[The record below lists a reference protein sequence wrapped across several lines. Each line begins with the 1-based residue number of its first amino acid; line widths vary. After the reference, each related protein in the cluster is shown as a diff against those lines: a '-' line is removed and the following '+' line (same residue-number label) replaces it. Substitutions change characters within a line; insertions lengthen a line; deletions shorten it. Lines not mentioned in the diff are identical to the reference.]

1 MLLILS
7 SVGFI
12 PLIPQNVIYIIYPLA
27 FIVFFLHVAIS
38 NIKVSANLLIFFLL
52 SAIAALMPVIYTD
65 VEMIKLILVFTLPFL
80 LFTLGS
86 SINISGERLI
96 NILKSVYWVNIVVYL
111 VFFFLLPVYAQT
123 DSGGWIVSQSNS
135 LISLLT
141 KRIGGLQGNA
151 NIAGAFIGLIS
162 IVLISNI
169 SSSFKE
175 KAVYFFIT
183 AAVLIVFFKSRS
195 AMLAFFISIFVY
207 IFQTY
212 TKKNIF
218 TILIFL
224 ILPIMTMLLVLID
237 RELLDVFFR
246 FESLLND
253 EHNSLSNR
261 VVVNQDAIR
270 ILINEFLLFGGGVTN
285 ETRLLE
291 EFGDSRVYV
300 ESTYIKVLLER
311 GVVGFSLFMLILY
324 SVIKK
329 YHLRLYSAASLLII
343 FVLIN
348 SILEAVFGMLP
359 LVNFMFLLLGL
370 VINYHKVPENYR

>member
-1 MLLILS
+1 
-7 SVGFI
+7 
-12 PLIPQNVIYIIYPLA
+12 
-27 FIVFFLHVAIS
+27 
-38 NIKVSANLLIFFLL
+38 
-52 SAIAALMPVIYTD
+52 
-65 VEMIKLILVFTLPFL
+65 
-80 LFTLGS
+80 
-86 SINISGERLI
+86 
-96 NILKSVYWVNIVVYL
+96 
-111 VFFFLLPVYAQT
+111 
-123 DSGGWIVSQSNS
+123 
-135 LISLLT
+135 
-141 KRIGGLQGNA
+141 
-151 NIAGAFIGLIS
+151 
-162 IVLISNI
+162 
-169 SSSFKE
+169 
-175 KAVYFFIT
+175 
-183 AAVLIVFFKSRS
+183 
-195 AMLAFFISIFVY
+195 
-207 IFQTY
+207 
-212 TKKNIF
+212 
-218 TILIFL
+218 
-224 ILPIMTMLLVLID
+224 MTMLLVLID